1 MNRLGLCLIFSV
13 LAAAT
18 ALARPEP
25 HRRPAPKRP
34 VIHRPVVRPRPK
46 PPKAHWGVH
55 LGPWGSGVHVSH
67 RVGKH
72 GHVTWTVPVVAA
84 PVVREEKTTI
94 VVQQQP
100 IIVQPVEKKAQE
112 GVELNPAYAKASA
125 EKTRTWV
132 EGYWKVTRDP
142 EGRET
147 ERVWV
152 PGYWEE

>member
-25 HRRPAPKRP
+25 HRRPAPKRS

-55 LGPWGSGVHVSH
+55 LGPWGSSVHVSH

-100 IIVQPVEKKAQE
+100 IIVQPVEKRRRRAWNSIRLMPRALLK
-112 GVELNPAYAKASA
+112 
-125 EKTRTWV
+125 R
-132 EGYWKVTRDP
+132 R
-142 EGRET
+142 GRGW
-147 ERVWV
+147 RVI
-152 PGYWEE
+152 GR